1 MSDPLIVSY
10 NDSAIYQSDI
20 NILKSNQWLN
30 DSIISFYLE
39 WLKDGEDNKNKIPNQ
54 VLLLSP
60 SVVFCCSFVE
70 SEQEIQLMFEQPLSL
85 KTKEVIFFPLTNN
98 RDPNVIG
105 GGTHWTLLIF
115 IKSLN
120 KFIYYDSINIF
131 DPNDAIFIISKF
143 KFLLSSPPKTNNNNN
158 FKEFL
163 INQKTPQQQNGYDC
177 GLYVLSIIE
186 ELLELIIKE
195 NENKKNE
202 ENKISYED
210 LLLSKFTNDL
220 LFKEISPKYI
230 KDKRVEILN
239 TILKLKK

>member
-30 DSIISFYLE
+30 DSIISFYFE

-70 SEQEIQLMFEQPLSL
+70 SEQDIQLMFEQPLSL
-85 KTKEVIFFPLTNN
+85 KTKELIFFPLTNN
-98 RDPNVIG
+98 RDPDVIG
-105 GGTHWTLLIF
+105 GGTHWSLLIF

-120 KFIYYDSINIF
+120 KFIYYDSINSF
-131 DPNDAIFIISKF
+131 NSSDAIFIISKF
-143 KFLLSSPPKTNNNNN
+143 KFLLSPPPQPKTNL
-158 FKEFL
+158 KEFI

-186 ELLELIIKE
+186 ELLKLIIKE
-195 NENKKNE
+195 NENNKGE
-202 ENKISYED
+202 ENKISYKD
-210 LLLSKFTNDL
+210 LLLSEFTNEL
-220 LFKEISPKYI
+220 LFKEITPNYI

-239 TILKLKK
+239 TILKLKKK

>member
-39 WLKDGEDNKNKIPNQ
+39 WLKDGGEDNKNKIPNQ

-105 GGTHWTLLIF
+105 GGTHWSLLIF

-120 KFIYYDSINIF
+120 KFIYYDSINSF
-131 DPNDAIFIISKF
+131 NSSDAIFIISKF
-143 KFLLSSPPKTNNNNN
+143 KFLLSSPPPKTNL
-158 FKEFL
+158 KEFL

-186 ELLELIIKE
+186 ELLKLIIKE
-195 NENKKNE
+195 NENNKGE
-202 ENKISYED
+202 ENKISYKD
-210 LLLSKFTNDL
+210 LLLSEFTNEL
-220 LFKEISPKYI
+220 LFKEITPNYI

>member
-70 SEQEIQLMFEQPLSL
+70 SEQEVQLMFEQPLSL
-85 KTKEVIFFPLTNN
+85 KSKEVIFFPLTNN

-105 GGTHWTLLIF
+105 GGTHWSLLIF

-120 KFIYYDSINIF
+120 KFIYYDSINSF
-131 DPNDAIFIISKF
+131 NSSDAIFIISKF
-143 KFLLSSPPKTNNNNN
+143 KFLLSSPSPKTNL
-158 FKEFL
+158 KEFL

-186 ELLELIIKE
+186 ELLKLIIKE
-195 NENKKNE
+195 NENNEGE
-202 ENKISYED
+202 ENKISYKD
-210 LLLSKFTNDL
+210 LLLSEFTNEL
-220 LFKEISPKYI
+220 LFKEITPNYI

>member
-70 SEQEIQLMFEQPLSL
+70 SEQEVQLMFEQPLSL
-85 KTKEVIFFPLTNN
+85 KSKEVIFFPLTNN

-105 GGTHWTLLIF
+105 GGTHWSLLIF

-120 KFIYYDSINIF
+120 KFIYYDSINSF
-131 DPNDAIFIISKF
+131 NSSDAIFIISKF
-143 KFLLSSPPKTNNNNN
+143 KFLLSSPSPKTNL
-158 FKEFL
+158 KEFL

-186 ELLELIIKE
+186 ELLKLIIKE
-195 NENKKNE
+195 NENNE
-202 ENKISYED
+202 GEKNKISYKD
-210 LLLSKFTNDL
+210 LLLSEFTNEL
-220 LFKEISPKYI
+220 LFKEITPNYI

>member
-10 NDSAIYQSDI
+10 NDSTIYQSDI
-20 NILKSNQWLN
+20 NILKQSNQWLN

-39 WLKDGEDNKNKIPNQ
+39 WLKDGGENKNKIPNE

-85 KTKEVIFFPLTNN
+85 KTREVIFFPFNNN

-105 GGTHWTLLIF
+105 GGSHWSLLIF
-115 IKSLN
+115 IKSIN
-120 KFIYYDSINIF
+120 KFIYYDSINRF
-131 DPNDAIFIISKF
+131 NSDDATFIISKF
-143 KFLLSSPPKTNNNNN
+143 KFLLSSPPKHNNNL
-158 FKEFL
+158 KEFL
-163 INQKTPQQQNGYDC
+163 INEKTPQQQNGYDC

-186 ELLELIIKE
+186 ELLKLIIKE
-195 NENKKNE
+195 NENLKSEN
-202 ENKISYED
+202 NKISYKD
-210 LLLSKFTNDL
+210 LLLSEFTNDL
-220 LFKEISPKYI
+220 LFKEISPNYI
-230 KDKRVEILN
+230 KGKRIEILN